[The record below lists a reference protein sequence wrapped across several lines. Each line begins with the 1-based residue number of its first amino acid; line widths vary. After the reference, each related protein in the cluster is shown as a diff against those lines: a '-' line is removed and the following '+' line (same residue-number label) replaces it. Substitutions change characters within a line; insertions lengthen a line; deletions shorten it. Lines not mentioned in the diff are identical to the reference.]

1 MKNNWWPKQ
10 GWVLLVIIA
19 LCGAIVYMHRQSFLD
34 TDKVVV
40 DERLYNIGVLLDDS
54 AHDNYWNVSHYNGF
68 EAAAKELGVTIHY
81 KTSVSGHDKEA
92 IRKAGDELIEEGC
105 GQIFAIGFVY
115 SEGIQEFAQK
125 HPEIFFFQCGGMQ
138 TAPNMS
144 IYFGRMY
151 QPRYLSGMAA
161 GMRTKTNHIGF
172 VASIPTPQT
181 IRAVNAFTLGVQR
194 VNPQAVVHI
203 RWVNGWNNSQK
214 EVAVTKELLQDYP
227 IDVVTHHQNNSK
239 LLEAARDMGAEGIGY
254 HYSDMNKFPIT
265 MLTAV
270 EWDWKE
276 FYIKMIQDCIA
287 GKFSDKAYYLGLNSN
302 TVKLAPIRQGALAK
316 EQIAFIDSVKDSM
329 VAGNWDVFYGPIYSQ
344 DDQLMIGEGQN
355 PSDKYLVTDMNWFV
369 KGVEGNIDGTNNG
382 KI

>member
-19 LCGAIVYMHRQSFLD
+19 LFGAIVYMHRQSFLD

-54 AHDNYWNVSHYNGF
+54 AHDNYWNLSHYNGF
-68 EAAAKELGVTIHY
+68 EAAARELGVTIHY
-81 KTSVSGHDKEA
+81 KTSISGHDKEA

-161 GMRTKTNHIGF
+161 GMRTQNQSHWF
-172 VASIPTPQT
+172 CVLYPYS
-181 IRAVNAFTLGVQR
+181 
-194 VNPQAVVHI
+194 
-203 RWVNGWNNSQK
+203 S
-214 EVAVTKELLQDYP
+214 DYKGC
-227 IDVVTHHQNNSK
+227 QC
-239 LLEAARDMGAEGIGY
+239 
-254 HYSDMNKFPIT
+254 F
-265 MLTAV
+265 
-270 EWDWKE
+270 
-276 FYIKMIQDCIA
+276 
-287 GKFSDKAYYLGLNSN
+287 YLGSSEGESSGGSSYSLGKWMEQFSKGNSRN
-302 TVKLAPIRQGALAK
+302 QRTFARLPH
-316 EQIAFIDSVKDSM
+316 
-329 VAGNWDVFYGPIYSQ
+329 
-344 DDQLMIGEGQN
+344 
-355 PSDKYLVTDMNWFV
+355 
-369 KGVEGNIDGTNNG
+369 
-382 KI
+382 